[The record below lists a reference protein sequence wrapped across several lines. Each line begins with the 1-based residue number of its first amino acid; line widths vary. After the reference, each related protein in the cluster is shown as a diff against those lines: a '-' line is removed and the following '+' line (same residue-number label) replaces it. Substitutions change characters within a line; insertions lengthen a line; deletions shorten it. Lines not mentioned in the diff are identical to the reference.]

1 MIIELFCKEQLILV
15 YFIQSILHKIIKMA
29 YSLLRIRKVS
39 PFRISRVLQDLV
51 WLCCVVFLYDKAS
64 LWRFHLEPEC
74 AQFLRLGVFTRN
86 YGKILGSSNYDFTGS
101 EPSSSFD
108 FTDLTC
114 PHTWYP
120 IARRKKRKVILHVG
134 PTNSGKTYNA
144 LKQLERSSSGVYCG
158 PLRLLA
164 WEVAKRLNKANVLCD
179 LITGQEKELVEGAN
193 HKAVTV
199 EMADVTSVYDC
210 AIIDE
215 IQASLMVGCKQRGFS
230 FTRALLGIAANE
242 LHLCGDPAVVPLV
255 EDILKVTGDDVE
267 VLTYERLSPLV
278 PLKVPVRSVSD
289 IKTGDCLVTFSRK
302 DIYRHKNTIEKA
314 GKHLCSVVYG
324 SLPPETRTA
333 QATRF
338 NDATNDFDVLVA
350 SDAIGMGLN
359 LNISRIIFST
369 LEKFDGTETRD
380 LTVSEIK
387 QIAGIAGRFRS
398 QFPVGEVTCL
408 HKEDLPLLHSSL
420 KSPSP
425 IIERAGL
432 FPTYDLLSRYSQA
445 HPKLGLYKILEH
457 FVENAKLSSN
467 YFISN
472 VEDMMKAAALVDEL
486 PLKLQ
491 DKYLFVVSPVDIND
505 EISGRGFAQFAQN
518 YSKTRVVKLREILS
532 DDTVKVPRTPTELK
546 ELESIHKVLDLYVW
560 LSLRLEDSF
569 PDREVAASQKSI
581 CNVLIEQFLEANR
594 LISHIPFSSKKLRSR
609 RKF

>member
-1 MIIELFCKEQLILV
+1 
-15 YFIQSILHKIIKMA
+15 MA
-29 YSLLRIRKVS
+29 YSAVVGFRKVS
-39 PFRISRVLQDLV
+39 ALGIARVLQA
-51 WLCCVVFLYDKAS
+51 DKGS
-64 LWRFHLEPEC
+64 LWRFQLETE
-74 AQFLRLGVFTRN
+74 FGEVLRLGLLTRN
-86 YGKILGSSNYDFTGS
+86 YKKNSGPPKFDFTGTEATS
-101 EPSSSFD
+101 KFD

-120 IARRKKRKVILHVG
+120 IARKKKRKVILHVG
-134 PTNSGKTYNA
+134 PTNSGKTYSA
-144 LKQLERSSSGVYCG
+144 LKHLEKSSSGVYCG

-164 WEVAKRLNKANVLCD
+164 WEVAKRLNKANVPCD
-179 LITGQEKELVEGAN
+179 LITGQEKELKEGAT

-199 EMADVTSVYDC
+199 EMADVSSVYDC

-215 IQASLMVGCKQRGFS
+215 IQMVGCTQRGFA
-230 FTRALLGIAANE
+230 FTRALLGIAADE

-267 VLTYERLSPLV
+267 VHTYERLSPLV
-278 PLKVPVRSVSD
+278 PLKEPVSSVSS

-302 DIYRHKNTIEKA
+302 DIYAYKKIIERA
-314 GKHLCSVVYG
+314 GNHLCSVVYG

-338 NDATNDFDVLVA
+338 NDETNDFDVLVA

-369 LEKFDGTETRD
+369 LQKFDGTGTRD

-387 QIAGIAGRFRS
+387 QIAGRAGRFQS
-398 QFPVGEVTCL
+398 KFPIGEVTCL
-408 HKEDLPLLHSSL
+408 RKEDLPLLHASL

-425 IIERAGL
+425 LLERAGL
-432 FPTYDLLSRYSQA
+432 FPTFDLLCRYSLA
-445 HPKLGLYKILEH
+445 HPKHGLYQILEH

-472 VEDMMKAAALVDEL
+472 VEDMMKVAAIVDEL
-486 PLKLQ
+486 PLGLQ
-491 DKYLFVVSPVDIND
+491 EKYLFVVSPVDVND
-505 EISGRGFAQFAQN
+505 EISGQGLAQFAQN
-518 YSKTRVVKLREILS
+518 FSKAGVVRLREILAP
-532 DDTVKVPRTPTELK
+532 DRVKVPKTPTELK

-569 PDREVAASQKSI
+569 PDREVATSQKSI
-581 CNVLIEQFLEANR
+581 CNLLIEQFLEGNR
-594 LISHIPFSSKKLRSR
+594 LNSSARVSRHLRR
-609 RKF
+609 QKF

>member
-1 MIIELFCKEQLILV
+1 
-15 YFIQSILHKIIKMA
+15 MA
-29 YSLLRIRKVS
+29 YSVHRLRKVS
-39 PFRISRVLQDLV
+39 ALGISRVLQA
-51 WLCCVVFLYDKAS
+51 DKGS
-64 LWRFHLEPEC
+64 LWRFHLEPE
-74 AQFLRLGVFTRN
+74 FSEFMRVGVLTRK
-86 YGKILGSSNYDFTGS
+86 YKKSSGSPKFDFTGDGTTTS
-101 EPSSSFD
+101 KFD
-108 FTDLTC
+108 FTDLTS

-120 IARRKKRKVILHVG
+120 IARKMKRKVILHVG
-134 PTNSGKTYNA
+134 PTNSGKTYSA
-144 LKQLERSSSGVYCG
+144 LKQLVRSSSGVYCG

-164 WEVAKRLNKANVLCD
+164 WEVAKRLNKANVPCD

-215 IQASLMVGCKQRGFS
+215 IQMVACKQRGFA

-267 VLTYERLSPLV
+267 VHTYERLSPLV
-278 PLKVPVRSVSD
+278 ALKVPVQSVSD

-302 DIYRHKNTIEKA
+302 KIYAYKKIIEKS

-338 NDATNDFDVLVA
+338 NDETNDFDVLVA

-369 LEKFDGTETRD
+369 LEKFDGSKTRD

-387 QIAGIAGRFRS
+387 QIAGRAGRFQS
-398 QFPVGEVTCL
+398 KFPVGEVTCL
-408 HKEDLPLLHSSL
+408 YEDDLPLLHSSL
-420 KSPSP
+420 NSPSP
-425 IIERAGL
+425 LIECAGL
-432 FPTYDLLSRYSQA
+432 FPTFDLIFRYSQA
-445 HPKLGLYKILEH
+445 HPKQGLYQILEH

-472 VEDMMKAAALVDEL
+472 VEDMLKVAALVDEL
-486 PLKLQ
+486 PIGLKE
-491 DKYLFVVSPVDIND
+491 KYLFVVSPVDIND
-505 EISGRGFAQFAQN
+505 EISALGFTQFAKKF
-518 YSKTRVVKLREILS
+518 SKRGIVNLREIFEQ
-532 DDTVKVPRTPTELK
+532 DRVKVPRTPTELK
-546 ELESIHKVLDLYVW
+546 ELESLHKVLDLYVW

-581 CNVLIEQFLEANR
+581 CNLLIEQFLEGNR
-594 LISHIPFSSKKLRSR
+594 LISSSLFSKNQ
-609 RKF
+609 RK

>member
-1 MIIELFCKEQLILV
+1 
-15 YFIQSILHKIIKMA
+15 MA

-39 PFRISRVLQDLV
+39 PFGISRVLQA
-51 WLCCVVFLYDKAS
+51 DKAS

-74 AQFLRLGVFTRN
+74 AQFLRFGVFTRN

-101 EPSSSFD
+101 GPTSSFD

-164 WEVAKRLNKANVLCD
+164 WEVAKRLNKANVPCD

-193 HKAVTV
+193 HKSVTV

-215 IQASLMVGCKQRGFS
+215 IQMVGCKQRGFS

-387 QIAGIAGRFRS
+387 QIAGRAGRFRS

-594 LISHIPFSSKKLRSR
+594 LISPIPFSSKKLRSR